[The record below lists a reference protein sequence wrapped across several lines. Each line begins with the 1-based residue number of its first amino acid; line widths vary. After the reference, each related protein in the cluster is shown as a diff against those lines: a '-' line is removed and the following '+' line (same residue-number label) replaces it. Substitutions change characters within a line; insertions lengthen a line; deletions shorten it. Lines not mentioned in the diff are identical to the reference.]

1 LFRFYRT
8 LGTKLQVAA
17 ANPENPSRV
26 LRNPRAAFIA
36 ERLAPAALALSSFI
50 LYTAQPVVAQ
60 TTSSSPSP
68 SPGAAPI
75 VTPTTFGD
83 PWTPDEIAALD
94 RDLDAQIAGAAS
106 LRGAH
111 VGVLAV
117 DTRTGATLY
126 ARAADDEFQPASTFK
141 VVVGS
146 AALDRLGEDERF
158 RTSAALTRGGTLV
171 VHGGGDALLSSAD
184 VDALAVAAA
193 GSGIRTVRGI
203 AIDATRYDAAP
214 YAPGWTWDDF
224 TYDYAAKPLALALE
238 KDVVHVHVAPGKFA
252 GAPAKVSVD
261 PPVVAVSSSVVTLPS
276 GYATTADVD
285 PNPNGRLHLSGG
297 IALGTPVHAIDA
309 AVADPRAFVA
319 KAIAARLRAH
329 GIAVRAGPLRGFRYD
344 APQKSFWSHYSLPL
358 SQLLGKF
365 WIPSDNF
372 VGEMLLKELGY
383 VHGGAPGTTAKG
395 IAYEKHWLAS
405 IGIDPATLTLADGC
419 GMSQYDRIT
428 PRDLVAIMQHDWNG
442 PYRAIVLD
450 SLPIGGARGT
460 IEGIA
465 GTAAAGRVFAK
476 TGSMMHVRGL
486 TGYVATEH
494 HGAVTFAFSIDD
506 WNGDYASLAAT
517 RAAVLS
523 RIVTD

>member
-1 LFRFYRT
+1 MLLRT
-8 LGTKLQVAA
+8 
-17 ANPENPSRV
+17 
-26 LRNPRAAFIA
+26 I
-36 ERLAPAALALSSFI
+36 ALSSFI
-50 LYTAQPVVAQ
+50 LYAVQPAGAQP
-60 TTSSSPSP
+60 SSPSP
-68 SPGAAPI
+68 SPSPGKAPI

-94 RDLDAQIAGAAS
+94 RDLDVQLAGAAS

-111 VGVLAV
+111 VGILAV

-126 ARAADDEFQPASTFK
+126 ARNADDEFQPASTFK

-193 GSGIRTVRGI
+193 DSGIRVVRGI
-203 AIDATRYDAAP
+203 AIDARRYDATP

-224 TYDYAAKPLALALE
+224 TYDYAAKPSALALQ

-252 GAPAKVSVD
+252 GAPATVRVD
-261 PPVVAVSSSVVTLPS
+261 PPVVAVGSSVVTLPN
-276 GYATTADVD
+276 GYGTTADVD
-285 PNPNGRLHLSGG
+285 PSPTGRLHLSGG
-297 IALGTPVHAIDA
+297 IALGTPPHAIDA

-329 GIAVRAGPLRGFRYD
+329 GIAVRAGPPRGFRYD

-358 SQLLGKF
+358 SQLLAKF

-372 VGEMLLKELGY
+372 VGEMLLKELGF

-405 IGIDPATLTLADGC
+405 IGVDPASLTLADGC

-428 PRDLVAIMQHDWNG
+428 PRDLVTIMQHDWNG

-450 SLPIGGARGT
+450 SLPVGGARGT

-486 TGYVATEH
+486 TGYVETEH
-494 HGAVTFAFSIDD
+494 HGAVTFAVSVDD
-506 WNGDYASLAAT
+506 WNGDYASLAAA